1 MDKSYLKRI
10 LSLMPLVLFGS
21 RAFGQKNISGEYKT
35 NISAYGILGKKL
47 IINCD
52 STVVLNFRGDLM
64 NDNSCGR

>member
-35 NISAYGILGKKL
+35 NISTYGMLGK
-47 IINCD
+47 N
-52 STVVLNFRGDLM
+52 
-64 NDNSCGR
+64 